1 MEESSRYAVGLD
13 VGTENVRAVVLA
25 VNNKGETSVVGYG
38 EATNKG
44 MRKGVVANLAGPAE
58 AIDKMLS
65 EVERMSGY
73 EINSAYVS
81 INGSHVMSTKTS
93 GMIAVGAE
101 NSEISED
108 DLYRVEDSATTGRI
122 PANRDVLA
130 VLPQEYTLDG
140 QSGIRDPIG
149 MTGTRLEIEATV
161 ISALAPNC
169 TNLRKATEYAEIRT
183 ERLIPSVMAA
193 ARAVLTERQMENGVA
208 VVDLGAATTS
218 VAVFEGGDLQF
229 VGVVPIGS
237 NNITNDLAIML
248 EIEPAAAE
256 DIKRRYITGA
266 FNESD
271 KDIVVK
277 KGREEMRFSREEVN
291 EIVKARMSEI
301 FDSVRKELKMAHY
314 DRRLPEGVVLV
325 GGGAKMRDIELFAK
339 QELEAAVRIGVPGS
353 GLTVVSDT
361 VEKPEFAAAMGLA
374 LMALEDSI
382 NGKVEQRTSG
392 KLAKKK
398 AGESGSPGFIKK
410 LFKKF

>member
-1 MEESSRYAVGLD
+1 MDESSRYAVGLD

-25 VNNKGETSVVGYG
+25 LNNKGETSVVGYG
-38 EATNKG
+38 QATNNG

-101 NSEISED
+101 NSEINEE

-130 VLPQEYTLDG
+130 VLPQGYTLDG

-149 MTGTRLEIEATV
+149 MTGMRLEIEATV
-161 ISALAPNC
+161 ISALSPNC

-237 NNITNDLAIML
+237 NNVTNDLAIVL
-248 EIEPAAAE
+248 EIEPEAAE
-256 DIKRRYITGA
+256 DIKRRYVTGA

-271 KDIVVK
+271 KDIIVK
-277 KGREEMRFSREEVN
+277 KGREEVSFSRTEVN
-291 EIVKARMSEI
+291 EIVKARLAEI
-301 FDSVRKELKMAHY
+301 FDAVRKELKAARY

-325 GGGAKMRDIELFAK
+325 GGGAKMRDIEIFAK
-339 QELEAAVRIGVPGS
+339 EQLEAAVRIGVPGS
-353 GLTVVSDT
+353 GLKVVSET
-361 VEKPEFAAAMGLA
+361 VEKPEYAVAVGLA
-374 LMALEDSI
+374 LMALNDERSGREQ
-382 NGKVEQRTSG
+382 GKSSPAQG
-392 KLAKKK
+392 KK
-398 AGESGSPGFIKK
+398 SGSGGFVKK